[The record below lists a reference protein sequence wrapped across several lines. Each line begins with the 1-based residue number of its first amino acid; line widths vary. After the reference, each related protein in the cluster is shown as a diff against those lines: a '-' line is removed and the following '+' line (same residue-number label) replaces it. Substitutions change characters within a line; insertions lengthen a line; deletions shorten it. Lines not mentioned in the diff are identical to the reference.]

1 MITETSRCDYERLAG
16 SFLESAF
23 PGGCDVMVGRALKEI
38 GYFDAPASKGH
49 HLAERGGLLVHSVNV
64 TQRLVELTVAW
75 HVAWPRVESPYI
87 VGMLHDLVKCRCYR
101 PVPKKEPG
109 EVQTFEYVQPEFHG
123 HGACSVAIAASF
135 GIQLMREEVAAIMF
149 HMGPWGVGKE
159 YTEAEFRA
167 AMDAFPSCIV
177 ATHTAD
183 WYAAAVD
190 ERGVQHADAH

>member
-1 MITETSRCDYERLAG
+1 MMDETTLARHVRLAQ

-23 PGGCDVMVGRALKEI
+23 PCGDDSIVSKMLRDI
-38 GYFDAPASKGH
+38 GYYHAPASKGH
-49 HLAERGGLLVHSVNV
+49 HLAEPGGLLVHSVNV
-64 TQRLVELTVAW
+64 TQRLVDLSVAW
-75 HVAWPRVESPYI
+75 RVPWPRVESPYI

-109 EVQTFEYVQPEFHG
+109 EVQTFEFVQPEFHG
-123 HGACSVAIAASF
+123 HGACSMAIAAEL
-135 GIQLMREEVAAIMF
+135 GIHLMREEIAAIMF

-167 AMDAFPSCIV
+167 AMDVFPSFIV

-183 WYAAAVD
+183 WYAASVD
-190 ERGVQHADAH
+190 EREVQHADAH